1 MMPPNQEAMME
12 TQLTRAAR
20 TQLGRSLRRR
30 YQAASGREKKQ
41 ILKECKRRVDFRV
54 NQPT

>member
-1 MMPPNQEAMME
+1 ME